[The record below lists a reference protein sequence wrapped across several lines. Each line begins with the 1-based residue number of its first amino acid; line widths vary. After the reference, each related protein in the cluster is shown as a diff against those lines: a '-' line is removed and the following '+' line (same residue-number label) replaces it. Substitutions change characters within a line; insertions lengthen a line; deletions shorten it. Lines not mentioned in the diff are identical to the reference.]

1 VRARIADFLRSDRN
15 ALWTLVLA
23 GLAARLIMMPLLDP
37 WPTLRGGDANYYLLV
52 ADTLLEHG
60 RHAVDEFGKEA
71 AWRGP
76 GYSFLVAGVFG
87 LGGGPAAIFALQ
99 SLFTIASGIV
109 AFLALKAVDRSLAFL
124 AGLLVVASPF
134 HIMLEVRV
142 LAEILY
148 GALLFL
154 GWLLLFRARSAWHA
168 AAAGALIGLAIL
180 TREIFVLLPLAL
192 IPAALLR
199 RDRWPALRHSAVA
212 ILVAYLVV
220 LPWPIRN
227 ANLPDG
233 KFQISQGRLGWNLWV
248 GTWERNADW
257 QLPAPPAFPAYA
269 FRSAREEQAVRKAM
283 ASNDEPLLRRIAV
296 DRISTDPLG
305 TIAIW
310 LGRYPQLWLGT
321 RSELTELRPARG
333 TAAWS
338 AIKAGLYGLN
348 ALLLAAALAGA
359 ALALRRRS
367 GLLFFLLPVAYTA
380 AIYLP
385 FHNAETRYSLLAL
398 PFLFIFSSLF
408 LVELMRHM
416 RRRPRPAEA

>member
-1 VRARIADFLRSDRN
+1 VAAAVPGQIS
-15 ALWTLVLA
+15 LA
-23 GLAARLIMMPLLDP
+23 C
-37 WPTLRGGDANYYLLV
+37 
-52 ADTLLEHG
+52 
-60 RHAVDEFGKEA
+60 
-71 AWRGP
+71 
-76 GYSFLVAGVFG
+76 
-87 LGGGPAAIFALQ
+87 GGGRRA
-99 SLFTIASGIV
+99 
-109 AFLALKAVDRSLAFL
+109 DRPRHTDPRNL
-124 AGLLVVASPF
+124 
-134 HIMLEVRV
+134 R
-142 LAEILY
+142 
-148 GALLFL
+148 
-154 GWLLLFRARSAWHA
+154 A
-168 AAAGALIGLAIL
+168 AAARPDPGGLVATGSLACPQALSRGDPGCLSG
-180 TREIFVLLPLAL
+180 R
-192 IPAALLR
+192 AALA
-199 RDRWPALRHSAVA
+199 DPQ
-212 ILVAYLVV
+212 
-220 LPWPIRN
+220 
-227 ANLPDG
+227 
-233 KFQISQGRLGWNLWV
+233 FQISQGRLGWNLWV

-269 FRSAREEQAVRKAM
+269 FRSAREEQAIRKAM